1 MSASPSSKRN
11 SKNSADVT
19 DSIPNITD
27 RSDAEAFLD
36 MRIGRGVEPGLE
48 RITGLLELMGN
59 PHADYPVI
67 HVAGTNGKTTV
78 TRLVSDIL
86 GAHGIRTGTFT
97 SPHLHRVEER
107 FSIDGTPLTAE
118 EFTQAISDIAWF
130 VEEYER
136 RAGTGVT
143 YFEVTAALALS
154 LFSGVALDVAIVEVG
169 LGGRLDATSVVDPAV
184 AVITGI
190 ALDHVEF
197 LGETVP
203 EIVAEKAAIIGQGAV
218 VVTGP
223 LPPAAEG
230 PVMARVDACGA
241 RWNRTGDAFAV
252 ADATRAVGGWLVD
265 VSGIYADYTD
275 LYVPIHGRHQV
286 DNLATAIAT
295 AEAFLERALD
305 VGLLSDALAATTQPG
320 RIEVVQ
326 HRPLVVV
333 DGAHNVEGVEGL
345 ATTLR
350 DEFPEVA
357 WHLVAGMRGNRSVGE
372 MLEPLDGLV
381 GHLWATAPDDPEAI
395 APAIVASS
403 GAPVLGCDA
412 TVIDRV
418 PDATSAAIDAAG
430 TGGAVVVMGSL
441 YVAGEARES
450 LIGTGFRPSG
460 VHVRFEPEIDGD
472 AGEDDD
478 EAWVETEDAWAE
490 TDDDG

>member
-1 MSASPSSKRN
+1 MN
-11 SKNSADVT
+11 
-19 DSIPNITD
+19 DSIPNIID

-36 MRIGRGVEPGLE
+36 MRIGRGVEPGLD

-59 PHADYPVI
+59 PHSDYPVI
-67 HVAGTNGKTTV
+67 HVAGTNGKTTT
-78 TRLVSDIL
+78 TRLIADIL

-118 EFTQAISDIAWF
+118 GFTQAVSDVAWF

-136 RAGTGVT
+136 RSDTGIT

-154 LFSGVALDVAIVEVG
+154 MFSGVALDVAIVEVG
-169 LGGRLDATSVVDPAV
+169 LGGRLDATSVVAPAV

-197 LGETVP
+197 LGETVE
-203 EIVAEKAAIIGQGAV
+203 EIVTEKAAIIEPGAV

-230 PVMARVDACGA
+230 PISARVDACNA
-241 RWNRTGDAFAV
+241 TWNRTGDAFSI

-265 VSGIYADYTD
+265 ISGIYADYPD
-275 LYVPIHGRHQV
+275 LYLPIHGRHQV
-286 DNLATAIAT
+286 DNLATAIAA

-305 VGLLSDALAATTQPG
+305 VELLSAALAATTQPG
-320 RIEVVQ
+320 RIEVVH
-326 HRPLVVV
+326 HRPLVVI

-350 DEFPEVA
+350 DEFPEAA
-357 WHLVAGMRGNRSVGE
+357 WQVVAGMRGNRSVGE
-372 MLEPLDGLV
+372 MLTPLNGLV
-381 GHLWATAPDDPEAI
+381 GHLWATAPDDPGAI
-395 APAIVASS
+395 APAVVASS
-403 GAPVLGCDA
+403 AESVLGCDT

-418 PDATSAAIDAAG
+418 PDAISAAIDAAG
-430 TGGAVVVMGSL
+430 TGGAVVVTGSL
-441 YVAGEARES
+441 YVAGEAREEVVG
-450 LIGTGFRPSG
+450 IAFKPSG
-460 VHVRFEPEIDGD
+460 VHVRYEVEAETG
-472 AGEDDD
+472 DD
-478 EAWVETEDAWAE
+478 EPWVDTEDRWAE
-490 TDDDG
+490 TDFDG